1 MTSTNTIKWI
11 RHEVPRNWKA
21 VDTTLYSAS
30 GPFEWAGDCA
40 FEITCGCYSNGKPYS
55 LRLVYP
61 SGASEFVGAFAT
73 VSGAKQRAKKFGTWR
88 G

>member
-11 RHEVPRNWKA
+11 RHDRLLKPGA
-21 VDTTLYSAS
+21 TLYSAS
-30 GPFEWAGDCA
+30 GPFEWAGDCS
-40 FEITCGCYSNGKPYS
+40 FEIAYVGIIGKPYS

-61 SGASEFVGAFAT
+61 SGAREFVGAFAT
-73 VSGAKQRAKKFGTWR
+73 VSGAKQHAKKFGTWR

>member
-11 RHEVPRNWKA
+11 RHEVPRNWQPG
-21 VDTTLYSAS
+21 TTLYSAS

-40 FEITCGCYSNGKPYS
+40 FEIACGNTIGKPYS
-55 LRLVYP
+55 LRLVYS
-61 SGASEFVGAFAT
+61 SGAREFVGAFAT